1 MLRFLPISLT
11 MLVLATFPIMAIVYA
26 QDGSLIPPGERQA
39 ERASRSAKLDEVRA
53 NREVKANERKVVIDA
68 KRLELKTTHEAK
80 RASFQAKL
88 VEMKDRQKA
97 TILENLNSRYPN
109 INERWT
115 THFGQVLDRL
125 EEVLAKIAT
134 HGVDTAAASRA
145 ITSAR
150 VVVDNQSLQGY
161 VITVTNESNLRSD
174 AQASHEQLK
183 VDLGVAREAVKSA
196 RVAVQAAR
204 ALIKQAPVKSAASES
219 AVDDIIQ

>member
-1 MLRFLPISLT
+1 MKKVYVAVAADLIHPGHLDVIGKARELGEVVIGLLT
-11 MLVLATFPIMAIVYA
+11 DRAIASYK
-26 QDGSLIPPGERQA
+26 
-39 ERASRSAKLDEVRA
+39 RAPLLSY
-53 NREVKANERKVVIDA
+53 NERKVVIDA
-68 KRLELKTTHEAK
+68 RRLELKTTHEAK

-161 VITVTNESNLRSD
+161 VITITDESNLRSA

-183 VDLGVAREAVKSA
+183 ADLGIAREAVKSA

>member
-1 MLRFLPISLT
+1 S
-11 MLVLATFPIMAIVYA
+11 
-26 QDGSLIPPGERQA
+26 
-39 ERASRSAKLDEVRA
+39 
-53 NREVKANERKVVIDA
+53 
-68 KRLELKTTHEAK
+68 
-80 RASFQAKL
+80 
-88 VEMKDRQKA
+88 
-97 TILENLNSRYPN
+97 N

-115 THFGQVLDRL
+115 THFGQVLDKL

-134 HGVDTAAASRA
+134 HGVDTAAASRT

-161 VITVTNESNLRSD
+161 VITITNESNLRSD

-196 RVAVQAAR
+196 RVAVRAAR
-204 ALIKQAPVKSAASES
+204 ALVEQASVKPAASES